1 IVDFSQFARV
11 ISVFWRSLF
20 VTETDMPQENGNWPL
35 ESYREYLRSLA
46 RLRLTAIPN
55 SALDA
60 SDVVQQALL
69 KAQKH
74 RHQFRG
80 ENELQWR
87 AYLRRILATTLADAI
102 GDLPQ
107 ERAVQESLDRSS
119 ARLEA
124 LLAAEQSSPSQKVQ
138 REELLLQLTDALSR
152 LSEDERSALELR
164 YLQEPPWSLDEIAK
178 YLNRPSA
185 KAVAGLL
192 SRGLKRLR
200 GLLRD
205 PT

>member
-1 IVDFSQFARV
+1 
-11 ISVFWRSLF
+11 
-20 VTETDMPQENGNWPL
+20 M
-35 ESYREYLRSLA
+35 A
-46 RLRLTAIPN
+46 RLRLKAFPQGT
-55 SALDA
+55 LDP

-80 ENELQWR
+80 ENEIQWR

-107 ERAVQESLDRSS
+107 KMAIQESLDKSS

-124 LLAAEQSSPSQKVQ
+124 WVAVEQSSPSQKAQ
-138 REELLLQLTDALSR
+138 KEEQLLQLSEALSR
-152 LSEDERSALELR
+152 ISDDERTALELR
-164 YLQEPPWSLDEIAK
+164 YLQEPAWSLEEIAK
-178 YLNRPSA
+178 HLNRSSA

-192 SRGLKRLR
+192 SRGLARLR
-200 GLLRD
+200 GILRD
-205 PT
+205 ST

>member
-1 IVDFSQFARV
+1 
-11 ISVFWRSLF
+11 
-20 VTETDMPQENGNWPL
+20 MPQETRNWPL
-35 ESYREYLRSLA
+35 ESYREYLCSLA
-46 RLRLTAIPN
+46 RLRLKAFPN
-55 SALDA
+55 GALDP

-74 RHQFRG
+74 RAQFRGEG

-107 ERAVQESLDRSS
+107 ERAIQESLDRSS

-124 LLAAEQSSPSQKVQ
+124 LLAAEQSSPSRKVQ

-152 LSEDERSALELR
+152 LSEDERTALELR
-164 YLQEPPWSLDEIAK
+164 YLQEPPWSLEEIAK
-178 YLNRPSA
+178 HLNRPSA

-192 SRGLKRLR
+192 ARGLKRLR

-205 PT
+205 PN

>member
-1 IVDFSQFARV
+1 MAPEPDAGI
-11 ISVFWRSLF
+11 
-20 VTETDMPQENGNWPL
+20 WPL

-46 RLRLTAIPN
+46 RLRLKAFPK

-80 ENELQWR
+80 QNELQWR
-87 AYLRRILATTLADAI
+87 AYLRRILASSLADAI

-107 ERAVQESLDRSS
+107 ERAIQQSLDRSS

-124 LLAAEQSSPSQKVQ
+124 WLIAEQSSPSQKAQ
-138 REELLLQLTDALSR
+138 REELILQLSDALGR
-152 LSEDERSALELR
+152 LSEDERTALELR
-164 YLQEPPWSLDEIAK
+164 YLQEPPWSLADIAK
-178 YLNRPSA
+178 QLNRPSA

-192 SRGLKRLR
+192 SRGLEKLR

-205 PT
+205 HS